1 MTKENLREVIPT
13 KEKHVIAGTPLVIPG
28 VIPGVNPSV
37 LKNILGLGTILMAAK
52 KLAEPKTEAKS
63 EPKTESNPSPKKPK
77 KPWKQ
82 KLKDA
87 YTKAAVTT
95 FTTSL
100 VGGIGYGGYKG
111 VSNAINNWK
120 QSIIDEAINTYEQ
133 RKKTESTKPVEVK
146 SENKPTKDPLDT
158 EIDMWMKSL
167 K

>member
-1 MTKENLREVIPT
+1 MTKENLREMIPT
-13 KEKHVIAGTPLVIPG
+13 KEKHVIAGTPLVVPG
-28 VIPGVNPSV
+28 VVPGVNPSV

-52 KLAEPKTEAKS
+52 KLTKPKS
-63 EPKTESNPSPKKPK
+63 ETKSEETKPAPKPAPK

-87 YTKAAVTT
+87 YTKAAVAT

-100 VGGIGYGGYKG
+100 VGGVGYGGYKG
-111 VSNAINNWK
+111 ISNAINNWK
-120 QSIIDEAINTYEQ
+120 QSIIDEAINAYEQ
-133 RKKTESTKPVEVK
+133 RKKPQEEPQIKPK
-146 SENKPTKDPLDT
+146 NTDPLDT